1 MHLLG
6 TEIKL
11 TATYPDG
18 AQHPLIWVKPW
29 DFNWQET
36 YVYKTPVAL
45 PRGTRIALEAH
56 YDNSA
61 DNPRNPNAP
70 PRLVRWGENS
80 TDEMCTAFLYVTNDD
95 ENLQTAKH
103 R

>member
-6 TEIKL
+6 TEIKV

-18 AQHPLIWVKPW
+18 KVQPLVWVDDW
-29 DFNWQET
+29 EFNWQET
-36 YVYKTPVAL
+36 YVYKKPIGL
-45 PRGTRIALEAH
+45 PRGTRISLEAF

-61 DNPRNPNAP
+61 DNPKNPSRP
-70 PRLVRWGENS
+70 PRFVRWGEES
-80 TDEMCTAFLYVTNDD
+80 SDEMCIAFLYMTRDN
-95 ENLQTAKH
+95 ENLLE